1 MNEKERVM
9 EEMDDPTAWVAGLCE
24 ASDGTCPSDLLEEV
38 MADPR
43 CDAFDPIHHFI
54 VGAVLLTCYRNA
66 LGGADRDERLQADL
80 EELRQRSAIV
90 PGAACA
96 YWGVCGAAASAGMAH
111 AIIRG
116 NEPLRKEGWSDGQ
129 SMVAGILDEIAKAG
143 APRCCKRDSRIAV
156 TSAARAFNNLFGC
169 GMQASGT
176 LPLCKTMPKNTVC
189 LGSACPY
196 HPRRAS

>member
-24 ASDGTCPSDLLEEV
+24 ASDTTCPSDLLEEV

-43 CDAFDPIHHFI
+43 CDAFGPIHHFI

-116 NEPLRKEGWSDGQ
+116 NGPLRKEGWSDGQ

-189 LGSACPY
+189 LGSTCPY

>member
-1 MNEKERVM
+1 MNKKEHAM
-9 EEMDDPTAWVAGLCE
+9 EEMNEPTAWVAELCE
-24 ASDGTCPSDLLEEV
+24 ASGDTCPSDLLEEV
-38 MADPR
+38 MSDTR
-43 CDAFDPIHHFI
+43 CDAFGPIHHFI

-66 LGGADRDERLQADL
+66 LGGADRDAWLHADL

-116 NEPLRKEGWSDGQ
+116 NEPLKKEGWSDGQ
-129 SMVAGILDEIAKAG
+129 SMVADILDEIAKTG

-156 TSAARAFNNLFGC
+156 TSAAKAFNDLLGC
-169 GMQASGT
+169 SMQTSST
-176 LPLCKTMPKNTVC
+176 LPLCKTMSKNTVC